1 MLQLERVSLSYGSFR
16 ALDNITLNA
25 GAGELVVLLG
35 ANGAGKSSIF
45 LAMSGIHRVSGGS
58 MRFEGRELAQMTPSQ
73 IVQAGLIHC
82 PEGRKLFP
90 AMSVQKNLTLG
101 AYVHRRDSAGIKASL
116 EEVFEMFPI
125 LRQKKDDAAGSLSG
139 GQQQMV
145 ALGRA
150 LMGRPRA
157 LLLDEPSLGLAP
169 LVVKQMFDVI
179 QRINRA
185 GTTVLRRAERVCR
198 ARHRAPR
205 VRDRER
211 THRDGRRSRLAA
223 QGRRH
228 PPRVHRR
235 VIGLHAVYPPG
246 LRACTG
252 LTASPRAARSARGH
266 ETMAVQIKTGD

>member
-16 ALDNITLNA
+16 ALDNINLHA

-45 LAMSGIHRVSGGS
+45 LALSGIHRTSGGS
-58 MRFEGRELAQMTPSQ
+58 MRFDGRELGGMKPSQ
-73 IVQAGLIHC
+73 IVQAGLVHC

-90 AMSVQKNLTLG
+90 AMSVEKNLVLG
-101 AYVHRRDSAGIKASL
+101 AYVHRGDRAGSQRTL
-116 EEVFEMFPI
+116 EEVYEMFPI
-125 LRQKKDDAAGSLSG
+125 LREKRHQAAGSLSG

-169 LVVKQMFDVI
+169 LVVKQMFEVI

-185 GTTVLRRAERVCR
+185 GTTVLLAEQN
-198 ARHRAPR
+198 AYAALGIAHRAYVIEGGR
-205 VRDRER
+205 IVMEGDRDTLLKDEGIRK
-211 THRDGRRSRLAA
+211 AY
-223 QGRRH
+223 
-228 PPRVHRR
+228 
-235 VIGLHAVYPPG
+235 IGG
-246 LRACTG
+246 
-252 LTASPRAARSARGH
+252 
-266 ETMAVQIKTGD
+266 